1 MMTMMFVDDDN
12 NNNNNNN
19 DNDGSEDDYD
29 NDDIEFRVVQNRFAD
44 QLISVMITATTII
57 Y

>member
-1 MMTMMFVDDDN
+1 MMTMMFVDDD
-12 NNNNNNN
+12 NNNNN

-29 NDDIEFRVVQNRFAD
+29 NDDIKFRVVQNRFAD
-44 QLISVMITATTII
+44 QLISVMIMATTII

>member
-1 MMTMMFVDDDN
+1 MMTMMFVDDD
-12 NNNNNNN
+12 NNNNNN

-29 NDDIEFRVVQNRFAD
+29 NDDIKFRVVQNRFAD
-44 QLISVMITATTII
+44 QLISVMITTTTII